1 MTAGS
6 ESTTIRRIADEYR
19 RRGYDVVVEPRDV
32 VLPEDLRGYRLDLIA
47 TKDDELVIIEVK
59 RSNALPDDPE
69 LQPLA
74 EVAERSG
81 YRFELVVDRPSPPVP
96 AYETVLR
103 RLADAERLLDVRQLE
118 AAFLIA
124 WSALE
129 GALWSLANRYLDEP
143 EGTGL
148 RLVSQLYSEGV
159 VSDNQYA
166 ILRHAIPVRN
176 QLTHGFDVDRPNES
190 LVNNV
195 IQLAQRFAA
204 PSFAPV
210 GDMIAWFTSNY
221 EDPAQHVPYETREGG
236 YQYYLGG
243 PYDALDELSREYPDA
258 HPDDIEEAADT
269 LEDLGGEWVKI
280 GQY

>member
-47 TKDDELVIIEVK
+47 TKGDELVIIEVK

-74 EVAERSG
+74 QVAERSG

-96 AYETVLR
+96 AHETVLR
-103 RLADAERLLDVRQLE
+103 RIADAERLLDVRQLE

-129 GALWSLANRYLDEP
+129 GALWSLAHKYLDEP

-159 VSDNQYA
+159 VSDKQYA

-176 QLTHGFDVDRPNES
+176 QLTHGFDVERPNES
-190 LVNNV
+190 LISNV

-204 PSFAPV
+204 PAFVPV
-210 GDMIAWFTSNY
+210 GDMIAWFSNNY

-236 YQYYLGG
+236 YQYYSGG
-243 PYDALDELSREYPDA
+243 PYDALDELSQEYPDA
-258 HPDDIEEAADT
+258 HPDDIEEAAGM
-269 LEDLGGEWVKI
+269 LEELGGEWVKI